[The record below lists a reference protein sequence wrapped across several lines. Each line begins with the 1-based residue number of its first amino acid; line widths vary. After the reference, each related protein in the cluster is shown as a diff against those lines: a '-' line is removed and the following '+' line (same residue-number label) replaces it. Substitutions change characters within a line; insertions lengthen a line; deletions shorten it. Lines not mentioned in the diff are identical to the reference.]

1 MARYYYEDAQWPWR
15 PDGFLRRFLRK
26 KKQIPRFAPR
36 LRSGQARDD
45 KQESG
50 PRALDL
56 GMGYG
61 RNALWLAERGY
72 KVEGWETDRRYRAEA
87 RREARLRLGFGGQ
100 ARRRTGKLIVRRGD
114 FTRARFR
121 GPYDVI
127 VVSNALHQV
136 RRSAALRTLQRAR
149 AALAPGGRLFL
160 LVKLTRDRYFQRI
173 KKDASWAP
181 VPRERNTLRRR
192 RVPEAPKYWRGRKR
206 GRRWTLSALTPQEI
220 RTALRGSRGQARGR
234 LRILWYREA
243 VLRSDWQEPEPVTHD
258 SAEAVAEKERK

>member
-1 MARYYYEDAQWPWR
+1 MALYYYEDAQWPWR

-72 KVEGWETDRRYRAEA
+72 AVEGWETDRRYLAEA
-87 RREARLRLGFGGQ
+87 GRGARRRGVRLRL
-100 ARRRTGKLIVRRGD
+100 RRGD
-114 FTRARFR
+114 FTRGRFR

-136 RRSAALRTLQRAR
+136 RRSAALRVLARAR

-234 LRILWYREA
+234 ARRQARGGGAGPAGGRGAGCGFCGIVRRFCGA
-243 VLRSDWQEPEPVTHD
+243 IGKSPSR
-258 SAEAVAEKERK
+258 

>member
-1 MARYYYEDAQWPWR
+1 MVRYYYEDERWPWR
-15 PDGFLRRFLRK
+15 PGGFLRRFLRK
-26 KKQIPRFAPR
+26 KKQVPRSAPR

-61 RNALWLAERGY
+61 RNALWLGGGGD
-72 KVEGWETDRRYRAEA
+72 KGGGWGGARRAEA
-87 RREARLRLGFGGQ
+87 GGGPRLRLGFGGQ

-136 RRSAALRTLQRAR
+136 RRSAALRVLARAR
-149 AALAPGGRLFL
+149 GGGGGAGGGFCGMGGRFGGGGG
-160 LVKLTRDRYFQRI
+160 K
-173 KKDASWAP
+173 
-181 VPRERNTLRRR
+181 
-192 RVPEAPKYWRGRKR
+192 
-206 GRRWTLSALTPQEI
+206 TP
-220 RTALRGSRGQARGR
+220 SR
-234 LRILWYREA
+234 
-243 VLRSDWQEPEPVTHD
+243 
-258 SAEAVAEKERK
+258 

>member
-1 MARYYYEDAQWPWR
+1 MVRYYYEDERWPWR

-26 KKQIPRFAPR
+26 KKQVPRSAPR

-72 KVEGWETDRRYRAEA
+72 AVEGWETDRRYLAEA
-87 RREARLRLGFGGQ
+87 RREARRRGVRL
-100 ARRRTGKLIVRRGD
+100 KLRRGD
-114 FTRARFR
+114 FSRGRFR

-136 RRSAALRTLQRAR
+136 RRSAALRVLARAR

-160 LVKLTRDRYFQRI
+160 LLHITRARDFQRVQ
-173 KKDASWAP
+173 KDPNWAA
-181 VPRERNTLRRR
+181 VPGERNTLRRR
-192 RVPEAPKYWRGRKR
+192 RAPEAPKYWRGRKR
-206 GRRWTLSALTPQEI
+206 RRRWILSALTAQEV
-220 RTALRGSRGQARGR
+220 RNALRGSSGKARGG

-243 VLRSDWQEPEPVTHD
+243 VFRSEWHEPEPVTHD
-258 SAEAVAEKERK
+258 SAE